1 MPKKIAIHW
10 TAGLLNPTAN
20 DLLHYH
26 FLINEK
32 GEVVKGKYTPEN
44 NDNCQDG
51 KYAPHLGGGNTGCIG
66 VAICGMADYKGRH
79 NRGKLQFNRKQFE
92 ACMKLC
98 ADLCLKYNIPI
109 TPKTVFT
116 HYEFGKAH
124 PKTSSA
130 GKIDITFIPPY
141 PDIKADDC
149 GYFIRTKILW
159 YVKRR

>member
-1 MPKKIAIHW
+1 
-10 TAGLLNPTAN
+10 
-20 DLLHYH
+20 
-26 FLINEK
+26 
-32 GEVVKGKYTPEN
+32 
-44 NDNCQDG
+44 
-51 KYAPHLGGGNTGCIG
+51 
-66 VAICGMADYKGRH
+66 
-79 NRGKLQFNRKQFE
+79 
-92 ACMKLC
+92 MKLC

-149 GYFIRTKILW
+149 GCFIRTKILW